1 MTTATHEETAVS
13 TNGSKGKKVTTSK
26 EVAINIPK
34 LKIERMEIMVIGD
47 SALIPHKF
55 SSKSKNQ
62 IREKQGKTARGAKEA
77 RNPRQEFLDS
87 LYIVDEELNLIAD
100 EDVKDLTK
108 DTIFAMRSISFKS
121 AAVGACSHVDGI
133 TKVLARGAFHIDG
146 EYVRIDTDELPDMR
160 EDLVT
165 IGMGKSDLRY
175 RGNFKQWSA
184 KLTVRYNASVLSREQ
199 IVNLFNTAGFS
210 NGIGDWRP
218 QTNGSSGM
226 FHVG

>member
-1 MTTATHEETAVS
+1 MGNTAELEEVEVS
-13 TNGSKGKKVTTSK
+13 TNGSKAKRSTSK

-34 LKIERMEIMVIGD
+34 LKIERMEILVIGD
-47 SALIPHKF
+47 SSLIPHKF

-62 IREKQGKTARGAKEA
+62 IREKQAKTAKGAKEA
-77 RNPRQEFLDS
+77 RNPKQEYLDS
-87 LYIVDEELNLIAD
+87 LYILDKDLNLIAD
-100 EDVKDLTK
+100 ENVKELTNK
-108 DTIFAMRSISFKS
+108 TIYGMRSISFKS

-146 EYVRIDTDELPDMR
+146 EYVKIDTDKIPEMR

-175 RGNFKQWSA
+175 RGNMKNWSA
-184 KLTVRYNASVLSREQ
+184 KFIVRYNASVLSREQ

>member
-1 MTTATHEETAVS
+1 MSNVMEMEVEK
-13 TNGSKGKKVTTSK
+13 TNGSKTSKKGMK

-34 LKIERMEIMVIGD
+34 LKIERMEILVIGD
-47 SALIPHKF
+47 SPLIPHKF

-62 IREKQGKTARGAKEA
+62 IREKQAKTAKGGKEA
-77 RNPRQEFLDS
+77 RNPHKEYLDS
-87 LYIVDEELNLIAD
+87 MYILNKDLNLIAD
-100 EDVKDLTK
+100 EDVKKLTK
-108 DTIFAMRSISFKS
+108 DTIYGMRSISFKS

-146 EYVRIDTDELPDMR
+146 EYVEVETDEIPEMR

-175 RGNFKQWSA
+175 RGNFKNWSA

-210 NGIGDWRP
+210 NGVGDWRP
-218 QTNGSSGM
+218 QTNGSNGM
-226 FHVG
+226 FHVA

>member
-1 MTTATHEETAVS
+1 MGSATLEETVV
-13 TNGSKGKKVTTSK
+13 TGNGSKPKKSASK
-26 EVAINIPK
+26 DVAINIPK
-34 LKIERMEIMVIGD
+34 LKIERMEITVIGD
-47 SALIPHKF
+47 SPLIPHKF

-62 IREKQGKTARGAKEA
+62 IREKQAKTAKGGKEA
-77 RNPRQEFLDS
+77 RKPEREFLDS
-87 LYIVDEELNLIAD
+87 MYILDKNLNLIAD
-100 EDVKDLTK
+100 EDVKKLTK
-108 DTIFAMRSISFKS
+108 DTIYGMRSISFKS

-146 EYVRIDTDELPDMR
+146 EYVEIETDETPEMR

-175 RGNFKQWSA
+175 RGNFKNWSA

-210 NGIGDWRP
+210 NGVGDWRP
-218 QTNGSSGM
+218 QTNGSNGM